1 MAKINVISVDLG
13 DPIAQIIS
21 EDVRRLSEETIENIK
36 AAANEKVKGPV
47 RTDPETLATQAAY
60 DLLFAA
66 IPSKD
71 SVEIEKLLEA
81 SSPAV
86 TNPSSLMMRMKHLL
100 RQKGN
105 EYVLRKSTRAGKP
118 VYRLIP
124 YNLEE
129 PENSD
134 SIQPQ

>member
-13 DPIAQIIS
+13 DPIEKIIA
-21 EDVRRLSEETIENIK
+21 EDVRQLSAETLENIK
-36 AAANEKVKGPV
+36 AAANEKARGPI

-60 DLLFAA
+60 DILLTAF
-66 IPSKD
+66 PTGEP
-71 SVEIEKLLEA
+71 VEISKLLAA
-81 SSPAV
+81 SSPVV
-86 TNPSSLMMRMKHLL
+86 TNPSSLMMRMKGLL

-105 EYVLRKSTRAGKP
+105 EYVLRRSTRDRKP
-118 VYRLIP
+118 VYRLAP

-129 PENSD
+129 SENTD

>member
-13 DPIAQIIS
+13 DPIEKIIA
-21 EDVRRLSEETIENIK
+21 EDVRQLNAETLENIK
-36 AAANEKVKGPV
+36 AAANEKARGPI
-47 RTDPETLATQAAY
+47 RTDPETLATEAAY
-60 DLLFAA
+60 GLLFAA
-66 IPSKD
+66 IVTGEPI
-71 SVEIEKLLEA
+71 EIGKLLEA

-86 TNPSSLMMRMKHLL
+86 TNPSALMMRMKGLL

-105 EYVLRKSTRAGKP
+105 DYILRRSTRAGKP
-118 VYRLIP
+118 VYRLAP

-129 PENSD
+129 AENSD

>member
-13 DPIAQIIS
+13 DPIEKIIS
-21 EDVRRLSEETIENIK
+21 EDVRQLSEETLANIK
-36 AAANEKVKGPV
+36 MAANEKSKGPI

-66 IPSKD
+66 VSTGDTIEISKL
-71 SVEIEKLLEA
+71 VEA

-86 TNPSSLMMRMKHLL
+86 TNPSSLMMRMKGLL

-105 EYVLRKSTRAGKP
+105 EYILRKSTSAGKP
-118 VYRLIP
+118 VYRLVP

-129 PENSD
+129 PENPD